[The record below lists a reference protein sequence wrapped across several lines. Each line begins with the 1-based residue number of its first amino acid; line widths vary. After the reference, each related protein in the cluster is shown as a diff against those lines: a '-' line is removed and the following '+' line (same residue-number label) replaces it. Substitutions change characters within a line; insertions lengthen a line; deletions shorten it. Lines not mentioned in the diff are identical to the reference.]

1 MMKIVFVIRTA
12 SEGEIFAMMISIF
25 KTDYPPV
32 VVVVVVGFGDDGYDD
47 EEDCVCGQDGSS
59 R

>member
-1 MMKIVFVIRTA
+1 MKFFSMMT
-12 SEGEIFAMMISIF
+12 SIF
-25 KTDYPPV
+25 KSDYPPV
-32 VVVVVVGFGDDGYDD
+32 VVVGVGFGDDGYDD

>member
-12 SEGEIFAMMISIF
+12 SQGEIFAMMISIF

-32 VVVVVVGFGDDGYDD
+32 DVVGFGDDGYDD

>member
-12 SEGEIFAMMISIF
+12 SQGEIFAMMILIF
-25 KTDYPPV
+25 KTDYPP